1 MSTNN
6 RSNEIEYTQKGQL
19 RTQRIIS
26 AKKREADKKKYDWF
40 TLVND
45 GKIKLVESRVKS
57 LQNESEKMYPL
68 QLLIEAGEIRFV
80 MREIS
85 KIKKP
90 MIKAECLKKLLEQ
103 KENDKICIEFIKTE
117 IENLDDFNKSTIFL
131 SFIEKNIQI
140 KNYIKNQVKDLKDEE
155 AKFRVLDALK
165 RKGLQTKFVEE
176 QLKTIKRIPE
186 NVYSQDEDEIED
198 DEYQEE
204 VNYQEESEYQTAQ
217 MLISKIDSDMNF
229 VRKYFDDLGEY
240 DKTRVLFEIAK
251 RSENEDFID
260 EKWNS
265 KLGDFNIPFN
275 SLAFMNVVGCS
286 EEEAQKAGE
295 NVRNGY
301 IDFSNLIQN
310 KAILQACG
318 INIKDVMN
326 DQQIMTMS
334 PSVLYA
340 KKKYCE
346 ENGYKVNIENLKSGE
361 IGFKSDDTQKYRFK
375 DENGK
380 VLLDV
385 VDEIN
390 KEINDRSQN
399 EDEVVQVEESEQEND
414 KIEEI
419 TPQKQLILNFLKR
432 KIMLSDA
439 SIEGLAQELK
449 KYNYD
454 IFQQNVEDDL
464 MVKKEIFD
472 MYGLRIQAFT
482 PDHCKVLTIPLDVL
496 YARMKFFNDKADE
509 ISSETIDETLGLD
522 RNTFAQKY
530 GSWFLDKKENEKE
543 YDIQEVEEATIVN
556 YPLPRKREEVFRNLE
571 DERRRVE
578 RIEVEDIETE
588 GWKKIFVQGI
598 GTLKTP
604 PTRKDVDTRIE
615 EKKEILDEKT
625 AETINLLH
633 TTISNS
639 DAYNSLIAPKIVSRG
654 GTSRKGVK
662 KVVYCA
668 IYVNDSIILE
678 PIGQLKNMTYIMS
691 DKFVSNLMDEYKYT
705 EGISEKDK
713 MSDICNRTIRYLET
727 KDREEAKKK
736 GIVYGIKHRANKES
750 KSYNFET
757 SISDL
762 QWIIEHVVEDKEK
775 FFKSLQKVKD
785 DGLNYSELS
794 RVKKY
799 YSEGEQEEDKEL

>member
-103 KENDKICIEFIKTE
+103 KGNDKICIEFIKTE

-318 INIKDVMN
+318 INIKDVIN

-556 YPLPRKREEVFRNLE
+556 NP
-571 DERRRVE
+571 
-578 RIEVEDIETE
+578 
-588 GWKKIFVQGI
+588 
-598 GTLKTP
+598 
-604 PTRKDVDTRIE
+604 
-615 EKKEILDEKT
+615 
-625 AETINLLH
+625 
-633 TTISNS
+633 
-639 DAYNSLIAPKIVSRG
+639 
-654 GTSRKGVK
+654 
-662 KVVYCA
+662 
-668 IYVNDSIILE
+668 
-678 PIGQLKNMTYIMS
+678 
-691 DKFVSNLMDEYKYT
+691 
-705 EGISEKDK
+705 
-713 MSDICNRTIRYLET
+713 
-727 KDREEAKKK
+727 
-736 GIVYGIKHRANKES
+736 
-750 KSYNFET
+750 
-757 SISDL
+757 
-762 QWIIEHVVEDKEK
+762 
-775 FFKSLQKVKD
+775 
-785 DGLNYSELS
+785 
-794 RVKKY
+794 
-799 YSEGEQEEDKEL
+799 

>member
-103 KENDKICIEFIKTE
+103 KGNDKICIEFIKTE

-265 KLGDFNIPFN
+265 KLSDFNIPFN

-318 INIKDVMN
+318 INIKDVIN

-399 EDEVVQVEESEQEND
+399 EDEVVQVEESEQKND

-736 GIVYGIKHRANKES
+736 GIVYGIKHRANKEN

-785 DGLNYSELS
+785 DGLNYSELP

>member
-103 KENDKICIEFIKTE
+103 KGNDKICIEFIKTE

-286 EEEAQKAGE
+286 EEEAQKAEE

-736 GIVYGIKHRANKES
+736 GIVYGIKHRANKER

>member
-103 KENDKICIEFIKTE
+103 KGNDKICIEFIKTE

-399 EDEVVQVEESEQEND
+399 EDEIVQVEESEQEND

-604 PTRKDVDTRIE
+604 LTRKDVDTRIE

-785 DGLNYSELS
+785 DGLNYSELP

>member
-45 GKIKLVESRVKS
+45 GKIKLFESRVKS
-57 LQNESEKMYPL
+57 LQNEIEKMYPL
-68 QLLIEAGEIRFV
+68 QLLIEAGEIHFV

-103 KENDKICIEFIKTE
+103 KGNDKICIEFIKTE

-186 NVYSQDEDEIED
+186 NIYSQNEDEIED

-204 VNYQEESEYQTAQ
+204 VSYQEESEYQTAQ
-217 MLISKIDSDMNF
+217 ILISKIDSDMNF

-286 EEEAQKAGE
+286 EEEAQNVGE

-399 EDEVVQVEESEQEND
+399 EDEVVQVEESEQKND
-414 KIEEI
+414 EIEEI

-482 PDHCKVLTIPLDVL
+482 PEHCNVLTIPLDVL

-543 YDIQEVEEATIVN
+543 YDIQDVEEATIVN

-633 TTISNS
+633 TTIANS

-727 KDREEAKKK
+727 KDREETKKK

-785 DGLNYSELS
+785 DGLNYSELP

-799 YSEGEQEEDKEL
+799 YLEGEQEEDKEL